1 MQRKWSRGRWLL
13 ALAAALL
20 PLTAHGAEPR
30 PKPTPP
36 TTREA
41 SPPATGET
49 SVAALVQAV
58 QARYE
63 GTHDLKGKFKQVY
76 TDQLYGRSRTS
87 YGYLFVKKP
96 GMMRWNYAAP
106 ERKAFISDGKVLW
119 VWEPADKQAFRNP
132 LDLRTL
138 STGLTFLLGAGELRR
153 EFNIAF
159 ATDPRDRLG
168 GPDDAVL
175 KLTPKQPSA
184 QLDYLV
190 LVVRRSDHAV
200 VESMIVNESSTNH
213 LLFSQLVFNSR
224 LGNERFRFRPSA
236 DTRVVEGAKPERP

>member
-1 MQRKWSRGRWLL
+1 MRSDRRCGWLL
-13 ALAAALL
+13 VLGAAMV
-20 PLTAHGAEPR
+20 PLTAWAGAPSVA
-30 PKPTPP
+30 P
-36 TTREA
+36 TTT
-41 SPPATGET
+41 PAPTGAAA
-49 SVAALVQAV
+49 VAAIVQAV

-63 GTHDLKGKFKQVY
+63 GTRDLKAQFKQVY

-138 STGLTFLLGAGELRR
+138 STGLTFLLGAGDLRR
-153 EFNIAF
+153 EFEIGLAS
-159 ATDPRDRLG
+159 APRDRLG
-168 GPDDAVL
+168 GPDDVVL

-190 LVVRRSDHAV
+190 LVVRRVDHAV

-213 LLFSQLVFNSR
+213 LIFSQMVFNTR

-236 DTRVVEGAKPERP
+236 DTRVVEGAKLERP